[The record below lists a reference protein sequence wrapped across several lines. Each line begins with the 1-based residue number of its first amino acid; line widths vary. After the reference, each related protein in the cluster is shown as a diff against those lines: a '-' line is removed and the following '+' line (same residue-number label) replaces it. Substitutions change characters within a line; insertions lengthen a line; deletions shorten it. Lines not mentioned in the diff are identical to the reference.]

1 MSGQA
6 RALTPG
12 EVQELLEWATPGEWK
27 RLGTPTI
34 WSDLDS
40 GRRIAIAENR
50 TTNIATGDLIA
61 AAPALARRVLE
72 LEAEN
77 ARLLDACVQQERE
90 MQQVLGKALG
100 YPYYADD
107 QVTFPGATVED
118 GVCVFE
124 DTASSLAVRVAAEL
138 ARAQAGAQAV
148 AGLREAA
155 SAVMTEVNRAPGR
168 LRDDPRYVGY
178 VSSNLLVALERALL
192 GVLDAQ
198 ASAEG
203 AGAGEVAG

>member
-12 EVQELLEWATPGEWK
+12 EVRELLEWATPGEWK

-34 WSDLDS
+34 WSDFDS

-61 AAPALARRVLE
+61 AAPDLARRVLE
-72 LEAEN
+72 LEAQL
-77 ARLLDACVQQERE
+77 A
-90 MQQVLGKALG
+90 AL
-100 YPYYADD
+100 
-107 QVTFPGATVED
+107 
-118 GVCVFE
+118 
-124 DTASSLAVRVAAEL
+124 AAEL

-148 AGLREAA
+148 AGLAGGLGEQL
-155 SAVMTEVNRAPGR
+155 E
-168 LRDDPRYVGY
+168 LLDLL
-178 VSSNLLVALERALL
+178 VSRQPYSRNKLNLLEVSERLEGLHKRIAAL
-192 GVLDAQ
+192 AQ